1 MTNNVLRKR
10 TPPMSGVFLFEIG
23 SQRMGKNVDR
33 SILYVLRSGF
43 NKTRGNDMKGL
54 KLASAAI
61 LFSACQVAV
70 AAIGGTTSQMEKGL
84 KKHLGEV
91 PQCTVIEV
99 PEARLLNNG
108 ANAFY
113 SLKGLTSFDMLV
125 ELDGGKIKEVT
136 VVNMDR
142 NEQVMR
148 DMMCMS
154 YAFMRLLQPE
164 LSDQSHSMKE
174 AKRLWELTAQAGK
187 PFKKAHFFN
196 NITAQLVPVQFVV
209 K

>member
-10 TPPMSGVFLFEIG
+10 TPPSAGFLFEIG
-23 SQRMGKNVDR
+23 SQRMDKNVDR

-61 LFSACQVAV
+61 LLSACQVAV

-154 YAFMRLLQPE
+154 YAFMRLLQPD
-164 LSDQSHSMKE
+164 LSDQKNSLDE
-174 AKRLWELTAQAGK
+174 AKHLWELTARAGK
-187 PFKKAHFFN
+187 PFKKAYFFN
-196 NITAQLVPVQFVV
+196 SFTAQLVPVQFVLQ
-209 K
+209 